1 MQHRTEPDVPASGEA
16 RFTGWHMLMI
26 MVAFFGTVIAVNGY
40 MAYEASKSWTG
51 LIVKNGYVASQDFNH
66 KLAEAQAQAARG
78 WHGDI
83 GFSSGMLSFTLTG
96 KDGAPVPLTG
106 VSATIG
112 RPAFDKDD
120 HTLALTYTGNGRYEA
135 ADALAAGP
143 WAITVTGDSIEGPYR
158 LEKRILVK
166 DQ

>member
-1 MQHRTEPDVPASGEA
+1 MNYSTEPDTSAQGGA

-26 MVAFFGTVIAVNGY
+26 MVAFFSTVIAVNGY

-51 LIVKNGYVASQDFNH
+51 LIVKNGYVASQDYNQ

-83 GFSSGMLSFTLTG
+83 GFADGVVAFTLTNR
-96 KDGAPVPLTG
+96 DGNPVKLAD

-120 HTLALTYTGNGRYEA
+120 HTLALTYAGNGRYEA
-135 ADALAAGP
+135 ADALASGP
-143 WAITVTGDSIEGPYR
+143 WAITIMGESSEGAYR

-166 DQ
+166 GE